1 MIKITFMKN
10 KNVIKVDYVKDYYVI
25 AFNNIVKVE
34 KDKEK
39 VLNEIEKL
47 LSIFA

>member
-1 MIKITFMKN
+1 MIIINLRKY
-10 KNVIKVDYVKDYYVI
+10 KNVIKIDYVNGYYVL
-25 AFNNIVKVE
+25 AFNSIVKLE

>member
-1 MIKITFMKN
+1 MIIINLRKY
-10 KNVIKVDYVKDYYVI
+10 KNVIKIDYVNGYYVLALNSI
-25 AFNNIVKVE
+25 IRVFKS
-34 KDKEK
+34 KEE

>member
-1 MIKITFMKN
+1 MIIINLRKY
-10 KNVIKVDYVKDYYVI
+10 KNVIKIDYVNGYYVL
-25 AFNNIVKVE
+25 AFNNIVKIE

-39 VLNEIEKL
+39 VLKEVESL

>member
-1 MIKITFMKN
+1 MITITFKNNGNKIKI
-10 KNVIKVDYVKDYYVI
+10 DYVNGYYII